1 MPISED
7 QAASFVTN
15 LRSILPDLFDQQ
27 EDAQALLADIG
38 RGRSRQTP
46 WRNADAFWDSEL
58 REFGRGVIPDAI
70 PSLIRGAAQRYP
82 GNTRLSQM
90 MSELDSLDGLGAPDE
105 PAEPEEQPAP
115 DGATDKPDLPEA
127 RVVPP
132 SRQYHTLTLIGSDR
146 HDDFLRLV
154 RQHIDPDAEP
164 CYVTRSQSAV
174 LIRDPG
180 PQASE
185 IEQQMS
191 AEVRDWDAAA
201 AVEFQ
206 AYDERPYLVPL
217 IVVHGPDNQRF
228 ELANVPSTT
237 LVSEIP
243 RAVLQY
249 YNRQGRFRATLD
261 RIGADGSADRL
272 DPGHTLS
279 AAGIRG
285 GDELRLGTDATAG
298 AVTPVGWREG
308 VLRVRA
314 QIHRYA
320 SSHPGF
326 VITETDNDDLPTR
339 YAVKFGARGFAPP
352 PDPDAWPLSPPLQSE
367 HRVKIILTADFPRTP
382 PLAVFETEIFHPN
395 VLAAPVGN
403 YPTGFACLGAL
414 TDSWLPDL
422 DFGQL
427 CQMLVDMA
435 GYRHYE
441 TREQGREGGEG
452 YLNVPAARW
461 ARSEAGQERIA
472 DRGGIRL
479 SEQADQDDKEDMT
492 SRLDI
497 RPIDDDWDDYT
508 DEG

>member
-7 QAASFVTN
+7 QADRFVAG
-15 LRSILPDLFDQQ
+15 LREIMPRLFVQQ
-27 EDAQALLADIG
+27 VDAQTLLENIG
-38 RGRSRQTP
+38 RVRGRQTQ
-46 WRNADAFWDSEL
+46 WQTAATFWNAEL
-58 REFGRGVIPDAI
+58 QQLRFGVIRDGI
-70 PSLIRGAAQRYP
+70 PLLIRAAAADYP
-82 GNTRLSQM
+82 GNDTLGQM
-90 MSELDSLDGLGAPDE
+90 VSELEVLVGRGAPGE
-105 PAEPEEQPAP
+105 PAEREEQPAP
-115 DGATDKPDLPEA
+115 DGTTDKPDLPEA
-127 RVVPP
+127 TVVVPP
-132 SRQYHTLTLIGSDR
+132 SRQQYHTLTLIGSDR
-146 HDDFLRLV
+146 HDDFLRLI
-154 RQHIDPDAEP
+154 RQHVDPDAEA

-180 PQASE
+180 SRASE

-191 AEVRDWDAAA
+191 AEVRDWDADT

-206 AYDERPYLVPL
+206 AYDERPYLVPQ

-228 ELANVPSTT
+228 ELANVPSST

-261 RIGADGSADRL
+261 RIGADGRADRL
-272 DPGHTLS
+272 DPGSTLS
-279 AAGIRG
+279 AAGVRS

-298 AVTPVGWREG
+298 AGWREG

-326 VITETDNDDLPTR
+326 VIIETDNNDLPTR
-339 YAVKFGARGFAPP
+339 YTVEFGARGFAPP
-352 PDPDAWPLSPPLQSE
+352 PDPDAWPLNPPLQSE
-367 HRVKIILTADFPRTP
+367 HRVDIILTADFPRTP
-382 PLAVFETEIFHPN
+382 PLAVFQTEIFHPN
-395 VLAAPVGN
+395 VLAAPVGKV
-403 YPTGFACLGAL
+403 PKGFACLGAL

-441 TREQGREGGEG
+441 TREQGHEGGEG

-479 SEQADQDDKEDMT
+479 SDQADQDDKEDMT

-497 RPIDDDWDDYT
+497 RPIDDDWDDYQ